1 MCKSPY
7 IHERKIVIN
16 HTTDRVGSG
25 GDALQML
32 TSVVTERSSDRRRL
46 RDLRLTRTALTN
58 NNVIY
63 SSESNYLIM

>member
-32 TSVVTERSSDRRRL
+32 TSVVTEGSSDRRSKSK
-46 RDLRLTRTALTN
+46 T
-58 NNVIY
+58 
-63 SSESNYLIM
+63 LIPDFSILFFNKT

>member
-7 IHERKIVIN
+7 IHERKKVIN

-32 TSVVTERSSDRRRL
+32 TCVVTEKVQIDGG
-46 RDLRLTRTALTN
+46 
-58 NNVIY
+58 
-63 SSESNYLIM
+63 SEICV